1 MNKDIRQGRW
11 MQVWGRI
18 KLAWARLVGNER
30 LASDANAEVAAGA
43 LLESYGV
50 AKKQTLREVSKGI
63 DALAGVAKRAAKSLD
78 R

>member
-1 MNKDIRQGRW
+1 MNKDVRRGRW
-11 MQVWGRI
+11 MQFWGRI

-50 AKKQTLREVSKGI
+50 AKKQTLREVAKGI
-63 DALAGVAKRAAKSLD
+63 DALAGVAKRAAKSLE

>member
-30 LASDANAEVAAGA
+30 LAADANAEVAAGA
-43 LLESYGV
+43 LLESYGT